1 MLINQAS
8 IDELN
13 TQLDHVVKSL
23 QFRPNLVVK
32 GPNAYDEDN
41 WKWVR
46 IGNEVIYRTVKPCAR
61 LDKKKCC
68 ARNQWN

>member
-13 TQLDHVVKSL
+13 SHLDHVVKPL

-32 GPNAYDEDN
+32 GPGAYDEDN
-41 WKWVR
+41 WKWVKV
-46 IGNEVIYRTVKPCAR
+46 GDNVVYRVLKPCTR
-61 LDKKKCC
+61 
-68 ARNQWN
+68 